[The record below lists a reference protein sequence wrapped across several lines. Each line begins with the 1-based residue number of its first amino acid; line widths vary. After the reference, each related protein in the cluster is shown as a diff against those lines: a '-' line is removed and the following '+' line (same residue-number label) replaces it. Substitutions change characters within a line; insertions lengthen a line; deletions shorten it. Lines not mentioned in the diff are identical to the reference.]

1 MATGYRH
8 PRGTRSALDTLAGAS
23 GLSVGQVYLITDEGR
38 LAVATSTSAFVVFAK
53 VGDLYN
59 PAGLPLAFACIGQ
72 PTASYIIG
80 RVVVPVACHFA
91 ANLAS
96 QMLGHVGTNPASS
109 RDLLLQRR
117 TGAGAY
123 STIGT
128 VTISTGGTF
137 SASASAVNI
146 AAGDVVQLV
155 APSSADASLADIT
168 ATFLPALGSA

>member
-8 PRGTRSALDTLAGAS
+8 PRGTRAALDALAGAS
-23 GLSVGQVYLITDEGR
+23 GLSFGQVYLITGEDR
-38 LAVATSTSAFVVFAK
+38 LAVATGAGTYVVFAK
-53 VGDLYN
+53 ESELYN

-80 RVVVPVACHFA
+80 RVVVPVACNFA

-96 QMLGHVGTNPASS
+96 QMLGHAGTHPAAGA
-109 RDLLLQRR
+109 DMMLQRR

-123 STIGT
+123 STIAT
-128 VTISTGGTF
+128 ITISTGGAF

-168 ATFLPALGSA
+168 VTFLPALGAA